1 MNRPSARPDRAL
13 ERVYATSQELRIDDN
28 ARIVIFSD
36 LHMGNG
42 SWTDDFLHNG
52 EMFREVLARRYYE
65 DDSTLILNG
74 DVEELQ
80 RFSRRSIAER
90 WQSLYALF
98 RAFHQEGRL
107 IRIVGNHDLANLG
120 DMDCFGS
127 EEPREGVTLNCK
139 GNRLFILHG
148 HQPLWKYERFNRWI
162 GYVLK
167 YLLNPLKIKNRTVA
181 HNSRKRFVTEKRVY
195 EFARSRGLLAIIG
208 HTHRPLFESLSKVDV
223 LRFEIEQRCQEYPT
237 APKARRLAIRTEI
250 DRLQQELLHTNR
262 NVKTEAARRSLYNAD
277 FVVPCLFNSGCV
289 LGKRGMTALE
299 IRGGRICLVHWFDAL
314 RNRNALRRHPSARN
328 LTGTSY
334 YRVVL
339 KEDSLDYVFSRI
351 GLLGG
356 ILLGTPSATEPAPVV
371 HADAVAPGSE
381 VA

>member
-1 MNRPSARPDRAL
+1 MAMDTRTDYGERAL
-13 ERVYATSQELRIDDN
+13 ERVYASSEAISIDDSS
-28 ARIVIFSD
+28 RIVIFSD

-52 EMFREVLARRYYE
+52 DMFREVLARRYFD

-80 RFSRRSIAER
+80 RFSRRSIADR

-98 RAFHQEGRL
+98 RAFHADRRL
-107 IRIVGNHDLANLG
+107 YRIVGNHDLANLS
-120 DMDCFGS
+120 DMDHFGD
-127 EEPREGVTLNCK
+127 EAPREGLILTYK
-139 GNRLFILHG
+139 EQKLFVLHG

-162 GYVLK
+162 GYALK

-181 HNSRKRFVTEKRVY
+181 HNSRKRFTTEIRVH
-195 EFARSRGLLAIIG
+195 EFARKHGLLTIIG

-223 LRFEIEQRCQEYPT
+223 LRFEIEGYCQEFPT
-237 APKARRLAIRTEI
+237 APAARRDVIRHEI
-250 DRLQQELLHTNR
+250 SRLQQELLHTSR
-262 NVKTEAARRSLYNAD
+262 DSRSEGTQRSLYNAD

-299 IRGGRICLVHWFDAL
+299 IQNGRIHLVHWFDGARDRRAL
-314 RNRNALRRHPSARN
+314 RKHPTAER
-328 LTGTSY
+328 LEGTPY
-334 YRVVL
+334 HRVVL

-356 ILLGTPSATEPAPVV
+356 FRQTIDLIPDEKVLESGS
-371 HADAVAPGSE
+371 DVA
-381 VA
+381 

>member
-1 MNRPSARPDRAL
+1 MNGPTASRERAL
-13 ERVYATSQELRIDDN
+13 ERVYASSTELSIDDES
-28 ARIVIFSD
+28 RIVIFSD
-36 LHMGNG
+36 LHMGDG
-42 SWTDDFLHNG
+42 GWTDDFLHNG
-52 EMFREVLARRYYE
+52 EMFCEVLARRYDN

-90 WQSLYALF
+90 WGALYSLF
-98 RAFHQEGRL
+98 RAFHQDGRL
-107 IRIVGNHDLANLG
+107 VRIVGNHDLANLG
-120 DMDCFGS
+120 DMDQFGA
-127 EEPREGVTLNCK
+127 EEPREGVILTYK
-139 GNRLFILHG
+139 GNRLFVLHG

-223 LRFEIEQRCQEYPT
+223 LRFEIERRCQEYPT
-237 APKARRLAIRTEI
+237 ARKARRLQIRTEI
-250 DRLQQELLHTNR
+250 ERLQQELLHTNR
-262 NVKTEAARRSLYNAD
+262 KGNTEAARRSLYNAD

-299 IRGGRICLVHWFDAL
+299 IRGGRIYLVHWFNAL
-314 RNRNALRRHPSARN
+314 RNRHALRRHPSAQN
-328 LTGTSY
+328 LTGTSF

-351 GLLGG
+351 GLLRGF
-356 ILLGTPSATEPAPVV
+356 PMEPT
-371 HADAVAPGSE
+371 ADTRTHAVASGSE